1 MRLYTKHGDSGYTT
15 LSGGTHVAKD
25 DVRICV
31 GGDIDELNTF
41 IGALL
46 AEIPSTCGEAAM
58 LLDVVQRKL
67 FQIGSCMSSVSKTE
81 QTAIALTDIEQLEQ
95 AIDHMQQVLPP
106 LDTFVLPSG
115 CRAATQSHVC
125 RVVCRRLERTVVT
138 LLHQYPVQSTILSY
152 LNRLS
157 DYFFVLAL
165 YLNFITGIAEKKVY
179 ITCK

>member
-15 LSGGTHVAKD
+15 LSGCTHVAKD

-41 IGALL
+41 IGSLIV
-46 AEIPSTCGEAAM
+46 EMPSACGDAVM
-58 LLDVVQRKL
+58 LLDGVQQKL
-67 FQIGSCMSSVSKTE
+67 FMIGAYISSVSEAE
-81 QTAIALTDIEQLEQ
+81 QTVIALTDIEQVEQ
-95 AIDHMQQVLPP
+95 AIDHMQLVLPP
-106 LDTFVLPSG
+106 LDTFVLPRG
-115 CRAATQSHVC
+115 CRAAVQSHVC
-125 RVVCRRLERTVVT
+125 RVVCRRLERAVVA
-138 LLHQYPVQSTILSY
+138 LSHQYPVQSTILSY

-165 YLNFITGIAEKKVY
+165 YLNFIAGIDEKKVY